1 MRRRSRPFPISL
13 FMASALAATG
23 CEKASDLGPEAEV
36 VDARPTILYLA
47 DGEVREAEYEVVDDH
62 LVVDGDIALGPPA
75 DAWSEHA
82 ALAAQMTGGA
92 RPKSTMDVRR
102 RREWDDGVIRY
113 TFSDD
118 AAWGEGRFE
127 RRQVEA
133 AVAIWNSLS
142 QITGVR
148 WREASLDRRQSGV
161 RFDLTSAGRCDSEVG
176 RKQRRFDINLS
187 PACLL
192 SLSPILHEMGHAAGL
207 VHEHQRSDRDEY
219 VRYSEADHVGR
230 RWDLRDLEHLPRR
243 ADEIGG
249 YDSESIMHYASL
261 PAKDRSPAP
270 FPCLANRH
278 TLSSFSTFGMS
289 ASALSSFR
297 TRYNRFVRLDGRGV
311 GDPRQDFRVM
321 DVDGDGFDDL
331 LAELRSHLVW
341 SSRGASGWRPLEA
354 GGEAVEAR
362 RGEVVIAD
370 FDAAPGNDVLRVRGR
385 EWTLFSSGGAVSMVR
400 RGASMRDVEV
410 ADVTGDG
417 RDDVFVVKE
426 DGSWAY
432 ASSGDVLGP
441 LVVRAPLDMGAD
453 DVELVSLDGQG
464 VDVRAFVHGVLAY
477 CPEGSVRLR
486 PVFAGDGRGPLPEHV
501 TRLDELW
508 FGHVDAGRASQNA
521 AIDLVT
527 WSSGHDGAGVD
538 EGAPVFVSDFGVD
551 EAPRLRAFADQA
563 GAPIWV
569 DLRHAVAG
577 YFVEHDLV
585 SFLTLGYIPWN
596 GHIAESDIMSLA
608 IRYQSSGRAAL
619 TDKYPLP
626 RSGDIHE
633 TETIRVA
640 PRERVELEADF
651 MAPSSVRTVV
661 ISRERMSDESNWTLV
676 DARAED
682 VSGDA
687 VVVRDVFSAD
697 EGRWRVRAF
706 PSDPGAIAAADIAEW
721 LFEVIDRAPEDG
733 EQALLSTGRAE
744 YHAP

>member
-1 MRRRSRPFPISL
+1 
-13 FMASALAATG
+13 MACAFSAPG
-23 CEKASDLGPEAEV
+23 CEKTSYPEPAADV

-47 DGEVREAEYEVVDDH
+47 DDEVREAEYELVDDH

-82 ALAAQMTGGA
+82 MLAAEASGA

-102 RREWDDGVIRY
+102 RRRWDGGVIRY
-113 TFSDD
+113 AFSGDD
-118 AAWGEGRFE
+118 AWEEGRFE

-133 AVAIWNSLS
+133 AVSMWNSLS

-148 WREASLDRRQSGV
+148 WEEAPLDERQSGV
-161 RFDLTSAGRCDSEVG
+161 RFDLTNEGRCDSEVG
-176 RKQRRFDINLS
+176 RKQRRFDINLA

-219 VRYSEADHVGR
+219 VRYSEANHVGR
-230 RWDLRDLEHLPRR
+230 RWDLRDIDHLPRR

-249 YDSESIMHYASL
+249 YDTESIMHYASL
-261 PAKDRSPAP
+261 PAKDRVPAP
-270 FPCLANRH
+270 FPCLSNRH

-289 ASALSSFR
+289 ATALSSFR
-297 TRYNRFVRLDGRGV
+297 TRYNRFIRRDGRGV

-331 LAELRSHLVW
+331 VAESGSTLVW

-354 GGEAVEAR
+354 GGEVVEASR
-362 RGEVVIAD
+362 DEIAVAD
-370 FDAAPGNDVLRVRGR
+370 FDAAPGQDVLRVRGR
-385 EWTLFSSGGAVSMVR
+385 DWTLFSSDGAVAMVR
-400 RGASMRDVEV
+400 RSMSMRDIEV

-432 ASSGDVLGP
+432 ASSGDALGP
-441 LVVRAPLDMGAD
+441 LIPRAPLDMGVD
-453 DVELVSLDGQG
+453 DVELVSLRGEG
-464 VDVRAFVHGVLAY
+464 LDVLAFVQGVLAY

-501 TRLDELW
+501 SRLDELW
-508 FGHVDAGRASQNA
+508 FGHVDAGRSNPDA

-527 WSSGHDGAGVD
+527 WSSGNDGTGVD

-551 EAPRLRAFADQA
+551 PAPTLRAFEDQG

-577 YFVEHDLV
+577 YLVEKDLI

-596 GHIAESDIMSLA
+596 GHIAESDIMALA

-626 RSGDIHE
+626 RSGEIHE

-640 PRERVELEADF
+640 PNERIELEADF
-651 MAPSSVRTVV
+651 MAPSSLRTVV
-661 ISRERMSDESNWTLV
+661 VSRERMSDEGHWTLV
-676 DARAED
+676 DARAEN

-706 PSDPGAIAAADIAEW
+706 PSDPGAAAAWDVAEW
-721 LFEVIDRAPEDG
+721 LFEVAPRAPLRGEDP
-733 EQALLSTGRAE
+733 APTAE
-744 YHAP
+744 RIE